1 MKSKDWRPTAF
12 VETAPGVVTEEEAEA
27 GRRDRRRSLLA
38 FLRQLVAL
46 DAAALLLTVTLLGRA
61 FAQPVQ
67 RGAVALAIVAFLLGL
82 VAAGIALLGGILH
95 AVRVGS
101 PHDASHGGTRALT
114 GAALA
119 TFFVFAFGL
128 GALAWFFFANWFR

>member
-12 VETAPGVVTEEEAEA
+12 VETAPGGDTEEAAEA
-27 GRRDRRRSLLA
+27 SPVAPRRSLLA
-38 FLRQLVAL
+38 LLRQLVTL
-46 DAAALLLTVTLLGRA
+46 DALALLLSVTFLARA

-67 RGAVALAIVAFLLGL
+67 RDAVALAIGAFLLSL
-82 VAAGIALLGGILH
+82 VGAGIALLSGTLQS
-95 AVRVGS
+95 VRVGS
-101 PHDASHGGTRALT
+101 PHDASRGGARAHA

-119 TFFVFAFGL
+119 AFVVFAFGL